1 MVCGVFCGVGS
12 DETDAGI
19 IEKESRSNATKGP
32 PSGIGLS
39 PDSDHPRLVRKDGMT
54 GYTRCMSKSSHFVK
68 TTISVPNEVYVR
80 ATRRAKELG
89 TSRSALF
96 ARAVEKELDEEESS
110 VDVIDR
116 INAVVDAVQEDTLEF
131 SSTAARRVL
140 AKDDNA
146 KW

>member
-1 MVCGVFCGVGS
+1 M
-12 DETDAGI
+12 
-19 IEKESRSNATKGP
+19 
-32 PSGIGLS
+32 
-39 PDSDHPRLVRKDGMT
+39 GMT
-54 GYTRCMSKSSHFVK
+54 GYTPGMSKSTHFVK

-110 VDVIDR
+110 VDVLDR
-116 INAVVDAVQEDTLEF
+116 INAVEDDTREF
-131 SSTAARRVL
+131 TSTAARRVV
-140 AKDDNA
+140 ARDDNA

>member
-1 MVCGVFCGVGS
+1 MKLTL
-12 DETDAGI
+12 EQ
-19 IEKESRSNATKGP
+19 SRCVPGQVRPDGP
-32 PSGIGLS
+32 LSGIVSS
-39 PDSDHPRLVRKDGMT
+39 PDSDHPRLVRRMGMT
-54 GYTRCMSKSSHFVK
+54 GYTPGMSKSTHFVK

-110 VDVIDR
+110 VDVLDR
-116 INAVVDAVQEDTLEF
+116 INAVVDAVEDDTREF
-131 SSTAARRVL
+131 TSTAARRVV
-140 AKDDNA
+140 ARDDNA

>member
-1 MVCGVFCGVGS
+1 VVCGVGT
-12 DETDAGI
+12 DETDAGT
-19 IEKESRSNATKGP
+19 IEMWSGSSATEGT
-32 PSGIGLS
+32 SIRR
-39 PDSDHPRLVRKDGMT
+39 RLVSRFEQIRTCLKIGMT
-54 GYTRCMSKSSHFVK
+54 GYTHRMSKSSHFVK

-116 INAVVDAVQEDTLEF
+116 INAVVDAVKDDTREF
-131 SSTAARRVL
+131 TSTAARRVL

>member
-1 MVCGVFCGVGS
+1 
-12 DETDAGI
+12 
-19 IEKESRSNATKGP
+19 
-32 PSGIGLS
+32 
-39 PDSDHPRLVRKDGMT
+39 MT
-54 GYTRCMSKSSHFVK
+54 GYTRGMSKSSHFVK

-116 INAVVDAVQEDTLEF
+116 INAVVDAVKDDTREF
-131 SSTAARRVL
+131 TSTAARRVL